1 MCAVGREPHRAEHR
15 AAASRINA
23 LPDAEKPGPTT
34 GVTDEIIQDEIQ
46 AHGLARRVHFV
57 RRLYE
62 WILGWAETRHAGKAM
77 AALAFFE
84 AIFFPVPA
92 DVLLI
97 ALCLGRPRS
106 SFRWAMACTAWSV
119 AGGATAMLIGLAV
132 GKDRVVAVMDL
143 LGRGE
148 TAAQALD
155 LLRQYG
161 FWTVAIAALTPVPYS
176 VCSWLAGF
184 SEVHPLAYLAAS
196 ALFRPMRFFGVAG
209 LVYVFGP
216 PAKRFIDKYF
226 NLITWLVMLPV
237 IAFILWKVLLTL
249 MRG

>member
-1 MCAVGREPHRAEHR
+1 MAE
-15 AAASRINA
+15 
-23 LPDAEKPGPTT
+23 DVKPPSPT
-34 GVTDEIIQDEIQ
+34 GVTDAIIAGEVE
-46 AHGLARRVHFV
+46 AHGLVRRVHV
-57 RRLYE
+57 IRRLYE

-97 ALCLGRPRS
+97 ALCLGRPKS
-106 SFRWAMACTAWSV
+106 SFRWAAVCTAWSV
-119 AGGATAMLIGLAV
+119 AGGAAAMLVGLAV
-132 GKDRVVAVMDL
+132 GKDRVVAAMAW
-143 LGRGE
+143 LGQGE

-161 FWTVAIAALTPVPYS
+161 FWTVAIAALTPVPYN

-184 SEVHPLAYLAAS
+184 SEVHPLTYLLAS
-196 ALFRPMRFFGVAG
+196 VLFRPMRFFGVAA
-209 LVYVFGP
+209 LVYAFGA

-237 IAFILWKVLLTL
+237 IVFILYKVLRPYLW
-249 MRG
+249 G